1 MKKNLFLGLI
11 ALTALTVTGCS
22 KDDVVSESPNIN
34 RAIEFGT
41 YVGRDAQSR
50 ASVLDNTTEATSLS
64 KQGFGVFAYYT
75 DDAHYNGTAGS
86 GSMLNFMNN
95 TKVTSDDATTWKY
108 SPIKYW
114 PNETNDRLTFFAY
127 APYDD
132 ADTDKSNNIPNT
144 HDNISFNVVQGDPII
159 DFAVNGTVKYQQD
172 LVWSRTNN
180 KDIIKNPNV
189 DVDDKVTFNFAH
201 ALSRIGFTVKAITDE
216 VTAVVPNKLDDNTF
230 IVLKKVMLSS
240 VAGVGNSEPTTGVFY
255 TNGKLNLNNQST
267 AITAAP
273 ALWTECT
280 GAQTFTLADANF
292 VEQNVTYPLG
302 ISYTENGFVLTENTS
317 IINTIAGNSTMEN
330 QLNAA
335 DSFIMVIPQNLSS
348 AGFYVYV
355 EYDVVTIDE
364 SLTNKLSVVTNH
376 ISKKVDGLN
385 FESGKAY
392 TLNLQ
397 LGMTSVKVTA
407 SVDNWND
414 VSGTNVDLPINTP
427 EP

>member
-50 ASVLDNTTEATSLS
+50 ASVLDKTTGATSLS

-95 TKVTSDDATTWKY
+95 QKVTSTDGTNWTY

-114 PNETNDRLTFFAY
+114 PNETKDRLTFFAY

-132 ADTDKSNNIPNT
+132 ADGTDNT
-144 HDNISFNVVQGDPII
+144 NGYDNIEFTVTKGDPII
-159 DFAVNGTVKYQQD
+159 NFAVNGTVKSQQD

-180 KDIIKNPNV
+180 KDMIKNPNV

-240 VAGVGNSEPTTGVFY
+240 VAGVGNDEPTTGEFY
-255 TNGKLNLNNQST
+255 TNGQLNLNNPSAVPAT
-267 AITAAP
+267 
-273 ALWTECT
+273 ALWTNCT

-292 VEQNVTYPLG
+292 VEQTVTYPAGTLYN
-302 ISYTENGFVLTENTS
+302 IAGFVLTENTS
-317 IINTIAGNSTMEN
+317 IINSGNSTKEN
-330 QLNAA
+330 PLNAV

-355 EYDVVTIDE
+355 EYDVVTIDT
-364 SLTNKLSVVTNH
+364 SLTDGLSVVTNH
-376 ISKKVDGLN
+376 ISKKVSGLN

-407 SVDNWND
+407 SVDDWND
-414 VSGTNVDLPINTP
+414 VEGKEVDLPINTP

>member
-1 MKKNLFLGLI
+1 M
-11 ALTALTVTGCS
+11 
-22 KDDVVSESPNIN
+22 
-34 RAIEFGT
+34 
-41 YVGRDAQSR
+41 
-50 ASVLDNTTEATSLS
+50 
-64 KQGFGVFAYYT
+64 
-75 DDAHYNGTAGS
+75 
-86 GSMLNFMNN
+86 
-95 TKVTSDDATTWKY
+95 
-108 SPIKYW
+108 
-114 PNETNDRLTFFAY
+114 
-127 APYDD
+127 
-132 ADTDKSNNIPNT
+132 
-144 HDNISFNVVQGDPII
+144 
-159 DFAVNGTVKYQQD
+159 
-172 LVWSRTNN
+172 
-180 KDIIKNPNV
+180 

-230 IVLKKVMLSS
+230 IVLKKVKLSS

-255 TNGKLNLNNQST
+255 TNGKLNLNNPST
-267 AITAAP
+267 ATTAAP
-273 ALWTECT
+273 ALWTDCT
-280 GAQTFTLADANF
+280 GAQTFTLADENF

>member
-22 KDDVVSESPNIN
+22 KDDVVSESPNIK

-50 ASVLDNTTEATSLS
+50 ASVLDTTSLS
-64 KQGFGVFAYYT
+64 NQGFGVFAYYT
-75 DDAHYNGTAGS
+75 DEAYYNGTAGS
-86 GSMLNFMNN
+86 GSVLNFMNN
-95 TKVTSDDATTWKY
+95 QKVTRPDGTNWTY

-132 ADTDKSNNIPNT
+132 ADDIDNT
-144 HDNISFNVVQGDPII
+144 NGYDNIEFEVTQGDPII
-159 DFAVNGTVKYQQD
+159 DFAVNSTVKSQQD
-172 LVWSRTNN
+172 LVWSRTDN

-189 DVDDKVTFNFAH
+189 DVGEKVIFNFAH

-216 VTAVVPNKLDDNTF
+216 VTAGVPNKLDDNTF
-230 IVLKKVMLSS
+230 IVLKKVKLSS

-255 TNGKLNLNNQST
+255 TNGKLNLNNPSDAVPAT
-267 AITAAP
+267 
-273 ALWTECT
+273 ALWTDCT
-280 GAQTFTLADANF
+280 GAQTFTLADENF

-302 ISYTENGFVLTENTS
+302 TSYNIAGFVLTENLS
-317 IINTIAGNSTMEN
+317 IIHTIAGNSTMGN
-330 QLNAA
+330 PLHAA

-348 AGFYVYV
+348 AGFFVYV

-364 SLTNKLSVVTNH
+364 SLTDKLSVVTNH

-385 FESGKAY
+385 FKSGKAY

-414 VSGTNVDLPINTP
+414 VSGTNVDLPINTSP

>member
-50 ASVLDNTTEATSLS
+50 ASVLDTTSLS
-64 KQGFGVFAYYT
+64 NQGFGVFAYYT
-75 DDAHYNGTAGS
+75 DDARYNGTAGS
-86 GSMLNFMNN
+86 GSVLNFMNN
-95 TKVTSDDATTWKY
+95 QKVTSTDRTNWTY

-114 PNETNDRLTFFAY
+114 PNETNDSLTFFAY

-132 ADTDKSNNIPNT
+132 ADDINNTNGY
-144 HDNISFNVVQGDPII
+144 DNIKFEVTKGDPII

-189 DVDDKVTFNFAH
+189 DVGEKVIFNFAH
-201 ALSRIGFTVKAITDE
+201 ALSRIGFTVKAITDD
-216 VTAVVPNKLDDNTF
+216 VTAGVPPKALDNNTF

-255 TNGKLNLNNQST
+255 TNGKLNLNHQSIAT
-267 AITAAP
+267 TAAP
-273 ALWTECT
+273 ALWTDCT

-292 VEQNVTYPLG
+292 VGQTVDYSAAG
-302 ISYTENGFVLTENTS
+302 ISYDIAGFVLTENTS
-317 IINTIAGNSTMEN
+317 IINTGNSTKEN
-330 QLNAA
+330 PLNAA

-364 SLTNKLSVVTNH
+364 SLTNKVSVVTNH

>member
-50 ASVLDNTTEATSLS
+50 AHSIETVAKLADDG
-64 KQGFGVFAYYT
+64 GFGVFAYYT
-75 DDAHYNGTAGS
+75 DGVSYDPNTTTGS
-86 GSMLNFMNN
+86 VLNYMNN
-95 TKVTSDDATTWKY
+95 QKVTSTDSGATWTY
-108 SPIKYW
+108 SPKKYW

-132 ADTDKSNNIPNT
+132 ADDIDNT
-144 HDNISFNVVQGDPII
+144 NGYDNIKFEVTKGDPII

-189 DVDDKVTFNFAH
+189 DVGEKVIFNFAH

-216 VTAVVPNKLDDNTF
+216 VTAGVPPKALDNNTF

-240 VAGVGNSEPTTGVFY
+240 VAGVGNSEPSTGVFY
-255 TNGKLNLNNQST
+255 TNGKLNLNKQST
-267 AITAAP
+267 ATTAAP

-280 GAQTFTLADANF
+280 GAQTFTLAYANF
-292 VEQNVTYPLG
+292 VEQKVTYPLG

-317 IINTIAGNSTMEN
+317 IINTIVGNSTMEN
-330 QLNAA
+330 PLNAA
-335 DSFIMVIPQNLSS
+335 DSFIMVIPQDLSS
-348 AGFYVYV
+348 ADFYVYV

-364 SLTNKLSVVTNH
+364 SLTDKLSIVTNH

-385 FESGKAY
+385 FESGNAY

-414 VSGTNVDLPINTP
+414 VSGTNVDLPINTL

>member
-22 KDDVVSESPNIN
+22 KDDVVSESPNIK

-50 ASVLDNTTEATSLS
+50 ASVLDNTTGVTSLS

-86 GSMLNFMNN
+86 GSTLNFMNN
-95 TKVTSDDATTWKY
+95 QKVTSTDGTNWTY

-132 ADTDKSNNIPNT
+132 ADDTYNT
-144 HDNISFNVVQGDPII
+144 NGYDNIKFTVTKGDPII

-216 VTAVVPNKLDDNTF
+216 VTAGVPNKLDDNTF

-255 TNGKLNLNNQST
+255 TNGKLNLNNPSDAVPAT
-267 AITAAP
+267 
-273 ALWTECT
+273 ALWTNCT

-292 VEQNVTYPLG
+292 VEQTVTYPAG
-302 ISYTENGFVLTENTS
+302 TSYTETGFVLTENTS
-317 IINTIAGNSTMEN
+317 IINSGNSTN
-330 QLNAA
+330 GDPLNAA
-335 DSFIMVIPQNLSS
+335 DSFIMVIPQDLSS

-355 EYDVVTIDE
+355 DYDVVTIDE

-397 LGMTSVKVTA
+397 LGMTSVMVAA
-407 SVDNWND
+407 SVDDWDD
-414 VSGTNVDLPINTP
+414 VEGKEVDLPINTL

>member
-50 ASVLDNTTEATSLS
+50 AHSIETVAKLAEDG
-64 KQGFGVFAYYT
+64 GFGVFAYYT
-75 DDAHYNGTAGS
+75 DGVSYDPNTTTGS
-86 GSMLNFMNN
+86 VLNYMNN
-95 TKVTSDDATTWKY
+95 QEVTSTDGTNWTY

-132 ADTDKSNNIPNT
+132 ADDIDNT
-144 HDNISFNVVQGDPII
+144 NGYDNIEFEVTQGDPII
-159 DFAVNGTVKYQQD
+159 DFAVNSTVKSQQD

-216 VTAVVPNKLDDNTF
+216 VTAGVTPKALDNNTF

-255 TNGKLNLNNQST
+255 TNGKLNLNNPYDAVPAT
-267 AITAAP
+267 
-273 ALWTECT
+273 ALWTDCT
-280 GAQTFTLADANF
+280 GAQTFTLADENF

-302 ISYTENGFVLTENTS
+302 TSYNIAGFVLTENLS
-317 IINTIAGNSTMEN
+317 IIHTIAGNSTMGN
-330 QLNAA
+330 PLNAA
-335 DSFIMVIPQNLSS
+335 DSFIMVIPQDLSS
-348 AGFYVYV
+348 AGFFVYV

-364 SLTNKLSVVTNH
+364 SLTDKLSVVTNH

-414 VSGTNVDLPINTP
+414 VSGTNVDLPINTSP